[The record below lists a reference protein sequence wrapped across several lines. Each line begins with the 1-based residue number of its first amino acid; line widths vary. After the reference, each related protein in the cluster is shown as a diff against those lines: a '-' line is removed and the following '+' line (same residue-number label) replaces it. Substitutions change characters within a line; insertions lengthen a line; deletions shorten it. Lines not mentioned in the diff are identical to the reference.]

1 MKKMKKIKLIN
12 DKTENNLKFL
22 NDAQTIG
29 LNSLIFND
37 NSSKTTK
44 NKIQQNDISQDF
56 SKSKSKFKITK
67 YKEFPGFFFKKF
79 NLTTYK
85 KSRDDSRAKS
95 KSPER
100 IYKLNHKK
108 GNGIPNDLIERL
120 KYLNKIVNN
129 EKFQEYYNKRPQ
141 GKNVK
146 FEEISEYII
155 NYYKNHNELEGLLMV
170 YYFICND
177 IKYYSKPALEK
188 LKEKYK
194 NQNEN
199 NIFLDKEY
207 FSGKNNPRIDEIYK
221 KGIALSPNNII
232 NIFEYFLKKI
242 EIKYK
247 HIDGYCK
254 LLEQKKEN
262 KSKLFVKKLK
272 YKTLDNYFLKSRSKS
287 AVNLDDISDL
297 PEDIT
302 NHSWNAVY
310 IKGEWYFIDPFFGS
324 GGMIEDPKPQPRIFK
339 VKTKNIFN
347 IYYFLTPP
355 EYLIYTHWPNEDYLQ
370 FLEKTLTF
378 SQFSSKKF
386 INFGDFYMGAF
397 LNNVELLSHKHPIIE
412 IIRNENLEIKLRQKD
427 YILQGDLYSL
437 NLLNKVGEVK
447 ISFDDEKNIYFFEP
461 VFPGLGEF
469 ILRISSRPI
478 ISSDIV
484 YTRLFDYKIKV
495 TVPFNYLYFEK
506 YKLFKNNENNKLKD
520 KRSDS
525 TMLLLPK
532 LNTSHIILQPKI
544 IQDYSKILPSK
555 GTKKICYDN
564 QDFHLIEPKT
574 KILRKGI
581 KFKFKIRI
589 KDATT
594 VSLLDG
600 NHWTPLRR
608 VEEDIYEGN
617 KEIETDNVSICCLR
631 NKNVYTEVIKFMIY
645 KDRSILSKSFFP
657 EVKKIKKNIIKSS
670 THKNMKNRNIFK
682 KFN

>member
-1 MKKMKKIKLIN
+1 MKKIKLIN
-12 DKTENNLKFL
+12 DKTENNFKSL
-22 NDAQTIG
+22 NDAQTNG
-29 LNSLIFND
+29 LNSLIIND

-56 SKSKSKFKITK
+56 SKSRSKFKITK

-79 NLTTYK
+79 NLTMYK
-85 KSRDDSRAKS
+85 KSRDDSRARS

-100 IYKLNHKK
+100 VYKLNHKK
-108 GNGIPNDLIERL
+108 GNGIPDDLIERL
-120 KYLNKIVNN
+120 KYLNKTVNN

-146 FEEISEYII
+146 FEQISEYII

-194 NQNEN
+194 NQTEN

-207 FSGKNNPRIDEIYK
+207 FSGKSNPRIDEIYV

-262 KSKLFVKKLK
+262 KSKLFDKKLK

-287 AVNLDDISDL
+287 AASLDDISDL

-324 GGMIEDPKPQPRIFK
+324 GGMIEDIPKPQQRMFK

-355 EYLIYTHWPNEDYLQ
+355 QYLIYTHWPNVDYLQ

-378 SQFSSKKF
+378 SQFNSKKF

-397 LNNVELLSHKHPIIE
+397 LNNVELLSHKYPIIE
-412 IIRNENLEIKLRQKD
+412 IIKNENIEIKLRQKD

-447 ISFDDEKNIYFFEP
+447 ISYDDEKNIYFFEP
-461 VFPGLGEF
+461 IFPGLGEF

-478 ISSDIV
+478 IASDIV
-484 YTRLFDYKIKV
+484 YTRLFDYKIKLS
-495 TVPFNYLYFEK
+495 VPFNYLYFEK
-506 YKLFKNNENNKLKD
+506 YKLFKNNENNKLKE
-520 KRSDS
+520 KRADS

-645 KDRSILSKSFFP
+645 KDRSILSKSVFP
-657 EVKKIKKNIIKSS
+657 EVKKIKKNIIKSN

>member
-1 MKKMKKIKLIN
+1 MKKIKLIN
-12 DKTENNLKFL
+12 DKTENNFKSL
-22 NDAQTIG
+22 NDDQTNG
-29 LNSLIFND
+29 LNSLIIND

-56 SKSKSKFKITK
+56 SKSRSKFKITK

-79 NLTTYK
+79 NLTMYK
-85 KSRDDSRAKS
+85 KSRDDSRARS

-100 IYKLNHKK
+100 VYKLNHKK
-108 GNGIPNDLIERL
+108 GNGIPDDLIERL

-146 FEEISEYII
+146 FEQISEYII

-194 NQNEN
+194 NQTEN

-207 FSGKNNPRIDEIYK
+207 FSGKSNPRIDEIYV

-262 KSKLFVKKLK
+262 KSKLFDKKLK

-287 AVNLDDISDL
+287 AASLDDISDL

-324 GGMIEDPKPQPRIFK
+324 GGMIEDIPKPQQRMFK

-355 EYLIYTHWPNEDYLQ
+355 QYLIYTHWPNVDYLQ

-378 SQFSSKKF
+378 SQFNSKKF

-397 LNNVELLSHKHPIIE
+397 LNNVELLSHKYPIIE
-412 IIRNENLEIKLRQKD
+412 IIKNENIEIKLRQKD

-447 ISFDDEKNIYFFEP
+447 ISYDDEKNIYFFEP
-461 VFPGLGEF
+461 IFPGLGEF

-478 ISSDIV
+478 IASDIV

-495 TVPFNYLYFEK
+495 SVPFNYLYFEK
-506 YKLFKNNENNKLKD
+506 YKLFKNNENNKLKE
-520 KRSDS
+520 KRADS

-645 KDRSILSKSFFP
+645 KDRSILSKSVFP
-657 EVKKIKKNIIKSS
+657 EVKKIKKNIIKSN

>member
-1 MKKMKKIKLIN
+1 MKKIKLIN
-12 DKTENNLKFL
+12 DKTENNFKSL
-22 NDAQTIG
+22 NDAQTNG
-29 LNSLIFND
+29 LNSLIIND

-56 SKSKSKFKITK
+56 SKSRSKFKITK

-79 NLTTYK
+79 NLTMYK
-85 KSRDDSRAKS
+85 KSRDDSRARS

-100 IYKLNHKK
+100 VYKLNHKK
-108 GNGIPNDLIERL
+108 GNGIPDDLIERL

-146 FEEISEYII
+146 FEQISEYII

-194 NQNEN
+194 NQTEN

-207 FSGKNNPRIDEIYK
+207 FSGKSNPRIDEIYV

-262 KSKLFVKKLK
+262 KSKLFDKKLK

-287 AVNLDDISDL
+287 AASLDDISDL

-324 GGMIEDPKPQPRIFK
+324 GGMIEDIPKPQQRMFK

-355 EYLIYTHWPNEDYLQ
+355 QYLIYTHWPNVDYLQ

-378 SQFSSKKF
+378 SQFNSKKF

-397 LNNVELLSHKHPIIE
+397 LNNVELLSHKYPIIE
-412 IIRNENLEIKLRQKD
+412 IIKNENIEIKLRQKD

-447 ISFDDEKNIYFFEP
+447 ISYDDEKNIYFFEP
-461 VFPGLGEF
+461 IFPGLGEF

-478 ISSDIV
+478 IASDIV

-495 TVPFNYLYFEK
+495 SVPFNYLYFEK
-506 YKLFKNNENNKLKD
+506 YKLFKNNENNKLKE
-520 KRSDS
+520 KRADS

-645 KDRSILSKSFFP
+645 KDRSILSKSVFP
-657 EVKKIKKNIIKSS
+657 EVKKIKKNIIKSN

>member
-1 MKKMKKIKLIN
+1 MKKIKLIN
-12 DKTENNLKFL
+12 DKTENNFKSL
-22 NDAQTIG
+22 NDAQTNG
-29 LNSLIFND
+29 LNSLIIND

-56 SKSKSKFKITK
+56 SKSRSKFKITK

-79 NLTTYK
+79 NLTMYK
-85 KSRDDSRAKS
+85 KSRDDSRARS

-100 IYKLNHKK
+100 VYKLNHKK
-108 GNGIPNDLIERL
+108 GNGIPDDLIERL
-120 KYLNKIVNN
+120 KYLNKTVNN

-146 FEEISEYII
+146 FEQISEYII

-194 NQNEN
+194 NQTEN

-207 FSGKNNPRIDEIYK
+207 FSGKSNPRIDEIYV

-262 KSKLFVKKLK
+262 KSKLFDKKLK

-287 AVNLDDISDL
+287 AASLDDISDL

-324 GGMIEDPKPQPRIFK
+324 GGMIEDIPKPQQRMFK

-355 EYLIYTHWPNEDYLQ
+355 QYLIYTHWPNVDYLQ

-378 SQFSSKKF
+378 SQFNSKKF

-397 LNNVELLSHKHPIIE
+397 LNNVELLSHKYPIIE
-412 IIRNENLEIKLRQKD
+412 IIKNENIEIKLRQKD

-447 ISFDDEKNIYFFEP
+447 ISYDDEKNIYFFEP
-461 VFPGLGEF
+461 IFPGLGEF

-478 ISSDIV
+478 IASDIV

-495 TVPFNYLYFEK
+495 SVPFNYLYFEK
-506 YKLFKNNENNKLKD
+506 YKLFKNNENNKLKE
-520 KRSDS
+520 KRADS

-645 KDRSILSKSFFP
+645 KDRSILSKSVFP
-657 EVKKIKKNIIKSS
+657 EVKKIKKNIIKSN